1 MSLAKRTDS
10 TKKILL
16 ELLEILVFA
25 FLLTWGL
32 RSTVVEASTIPTPSM
47 TPTIQVNDRVLV
59 DKIYYKFSG
68 IKRGDI
74 IVFTPP
80 QNVDNPNGDPWIKRV
95 IGLPEDT
102 VQIKDGKVFVNGE
115 ALNEPYEKAKPDY
128 NYGPLVV
135 PQDSYFVLGDNRN
148 ESYDSHYWG
157 VLPAKNI
164 NGKAMFKYW
173 PLNDFGKLAK

>member
-1 MSLAKRTDS
+1 MPKRNVS
-10 TKKILL
+10 PQKKIL

-25 FLLTWGL
+25 FILSWGL

-47 TPTIQVNDRVLV
+47 SPTIQVNDRVLV

-68 IKRGDI
+68 INRRDI
-74 IVFTPP
+74 IVFNPP
-80 QNVDNPNGDPWIKRV
+80 KNLDNPTGNPWIKRV
-95 IGLPEDT
+95 IGLSGDT
-102 VQIKDGKVFVNGE
+102 IEIKDGKVFVNGE
-115 ALNEPYEKAKPDY
+115 ALTEPYEMAKPNY
-128 NYGPLVV
+128 NYGPLLI
-135 PQDSYFVLGDNRN
+135 PKDSYFVLGDNRN